1 MGVFNGSISY
11 SKFYVRGE
19 VPKKH
24 QAPYMKA
31 IRTRTFV
38 PLDPDQ
44 EEEEHSG
51 WCAPG
56 NSLDLDLSQQK
67 VMFDSYITLALRVD
81 KWRIPRAL
89 FRAHFEQAATELKAR
104 HGREKLSK
112 REKDEIKFRV
122 TKRLRKKVLPSMRH
136 FDLCWD
142 LDRGVVLFWNR
153 SPRLAD
159 DLMALFEQTFDL
171 RLEQASPFVE
181 AKQLLSEV
189 ALSAVDELDQSSFA
203 SK

>member
-1 MGVFNGSISY
+1 MGVFRGSISY

-19 VPKKH
+19 LPKKY
-24 QAPYMKA
+24 QAPFMKA
-31 IRTRTFV
+31 IRLRTFV

-44 EEEEHSG
+44 EEEEHQG

-56 NSLDLDLSQQK
+56 NALDLDLSQGK
-67 VMFDSYITLALRVD
+67 VMFDAFITLALRVD
-81 KWRIPRAL
+81 KWRIPRSL
-89 FRAHFEQAATELKAR
+89 FRAHFEEAANQHKERT
-104 HGREKLSK
+104 GREKLSK

-153 SPRLAD
+153 SPRLAE
-159 DLMALFEQTFDL
+159 DLMALFEQTFAL

-181 AKQLLSEV
+181 AKQLLSEESLL
-189 ALSAVDELDQSSFA
+189 ALDGLEQSSFA
-203 SK
+203 AR